1 MQKYAKMTGMPGQP
15 AVAPR
20 APKRKRILDGP
31 VEEPAALEHQEVAE
45 NPAIED
51 GEAAGD
57 DHADDDVGSG
67 GYTPGTPI
75 EEDPPEEA
83 ELPEQVP
90 EAVPLEE
97 EAAPPSENPPMPAA
111 PEGTGLQQDW
121 NRALRARRTRLS
133 DFREQLLD
141 DVPGSVKR
149 RLEFTQQ
156 EDDTPP
162 VKKQRVHEGLTV
174 HAMMGA
180 AEEGGLQNEWISRF
194 EIDLL
199 KRLTGLPVTAARIH
213 RAPRK
218 RMQKP
223 PKMISRA
230 RLSILL
236 GEDPGDIFVVEETA
250 AQVKDQPRRKAGFRW
265 RGMTLFFREDMG
277 PPPKRNDQ
285 LFSTKIQLPTGVYEV
300 LLTWEER
307 REFELQYVQ
316 DVKDVLVA
324 EVMLQKL
331 KASGKEL
338 DPKAFNEEEKRAFD
352 ASDTQEWKQ
361 WLDNGVVRKLTSAE
375 AAKVPRWEIFKS
387 PLRWVRTNKTGNL
400 LLPLVAKSRLVIP
413 GHLDPQLGSFRA
425 DSPTVSLQGV
435 RLTKAVAQRNGWT
448 TDSFDVTTAFLS
460 GEKTSRRI
468 HVRSHDGGLPAVPGI
483 SPAIKAGE
491 LLQVMKSA
499 YGLTEA
505 PRLWYLK
512 VVKELETTPLK
523 ELSVARSTF
532 VASEKGKVW
541 AILCL
546 HVDDGLLTGRAD
558 DPRYIELKEEINT
571 RFRIK
576 EWKKPPMT
584 FLGVGVRYGDK
595 PGIYDDMSSYI
606 KEIRLPEVDTRTMS
620 GRLNEK
626 QTTAYRQL
634 TMRLRWPAMQTM
646 PHLLY
651 EVSRLAQ
658 KVTKATKEDYCEA
671 LKLHGKFLE
680 EAQQGRACLHFPPL
694 GKEKLCLVTY
704 FDASL
709 GKEED
714 GKSQLGSIHF
724 LTTVKVKEGPT
735 EASVIDFTTTKSS
748 RVVRSSMAAES
759 CSLSQAIDR
768 HLYLRL
774 LLDML
779 TRGSYPVTPNWRKEM
794 NIEGVVITDAKSVY
808 DHMQTTGQIPQE
820 RQTMLDLL
828 VAKDQLEQQVFQLMW
843 VPTHRQHADG
853 LTKRMRNVLWEE
865 FVRTGK
871 ISLRE
876 TPEEKVLEEH
886 RRKIRQGQRQRRK
899 EKFAKTTS
907 PADSGSATSPKSQ
920 RGCTTRRSTKR
931 GSAT

>member
-1 MQKYAKMTGMPGQP
+1 M
-15 AVAPR
+15 
-20 APKRKRILDGP
+20 
-31 VEEPAALEHQEVAE
+31 
-45 NPAIED
+45 
-51 GEAAGD
+51 
-57 DHADDDVGSG
+57 
-67 GYTPGTPI
+67 
-75 EEDPPEEA
+75 
-83 ELPEQVP
+83 
-90 EAVPLEE
+90 
-97 EAAPPSENPPMPAA
+97 
-111 PEGTGLQQDW
+111 
-121 NRALRARRTRLS
+121 
-133 DFREQLLD
+133 
-141 DVPGSVKR
+141 
-149 RLEFTQQ
+149 
-156 EDDTPP
+156 
-162 VKKQRVHEGLTV
+162 
-174 HAMMGA
+174 
-180 AEEGGLQNEWISRF
+180 
-194 EIDLL
+194 
-199 KRLTGLPVTAARIH
+199 
-213 RAPRK
+213 
-218 RMQKP
+218 
-223 PKMISRA
+223 
-230 RLSILL
+230 
-236 GEDPGDIFVVEETA
+236 
-250 AQVKDQPRRKAGFRW
+250 
-265 RGMTLFFREDMG
+265 
-277 PPPKRNDQ
+277 
-285 LFSTKIQLPTGVYEV
+285 
-300 LLTWEER
+300 LTWEER

-468 HVRSHDGGLPAVPGI
+468 HVRSPDGGLPAVPGI

-512 VVKELETTPLK
+512 AVKELETTPLK
-523 ELSVARSTF
+523 ELSAARSTF

-748 RVVRSSMAAES
+748 RVVRSSLAAES

-779 TRGSYPVTPNWRKEM
+779 TRGYYPVTPNWRKEM
-794 NIEGVVITDAKSVY
+794 NIEGVVITDAKSVH

-920 RGCTTRRSTKR
+920 RGCTTRRSAKR